1 MDTESPACTCHVP
14 RVCRP
19 GPTLVLP
26 LPMFSPFQA
35 ILLGRGEIC
44 VHRLSNHSCSY
55 KLLLERKHTQ
65 DRGKAK
71 IPSHFYVSHF
81 LHSPFSGSV
90 AADPRVSVSSAVRES
105 EQLIVAWR
113 YSDCSSLRV
122 TESLDFL
129 LHILRLSVMG
139 PYGEARPGLKGG
151 GVAGPGFGQFSAA
164 PRITFPFLLVVTMTL
179 LLAGQQGAHTRGQA
193 SSSLFIHILFPN
205 KRDTYW

>member
-1 MDTESPACTCHVP
+1 MGPQQGFLGCTSVRTVPGAGLHGSRGTQSHQRARCLVP

-26 LPMFSPFQA
+26 LPVLSPFQA

-44 VHRLSNHSCSY
+44 VHQLSNHRCSY
-55 KLLLERKHTQ
+55 KLLLERKHTEN
-65 DRGKAK
+65 RGKAK
-71 IPSHFYVSHF
+71 MPSHFYVSHF
-81 LHSPFSGSV
+81 LHVNSPFSGSV

-113 YSDCSSLRV
+113 YSDCSSLLV

-129 LHILRLSVMG
+129 LHILRLLVMD
-139 PYGEARPGLKGG
+139 PYGGARPGLKGG

-164 PRITFPFLLVVTMTL
+164 PRMTFPFLLVVTMTL
-179 LLAGQQGAHTRGQA
+179 LLAG
-193 SSSLFIHILFPN
+193 
-205 KRDTYW
+205 